1 MSRDTNKATQAETL
15 EKMLERHE
23 GRKLKVYR
31 CPANARTIGIGHNID
46 AKPLPKTMADYLAE
60 HGEITNA
67 MADELLASDIAASKF
82 SCGFIFPKFHAFTVA
97 RQNALID
104 FVFNVGVGTAQKF
117 KKAIHAMNIGHWDTA
132 AEEMLDSTWAKQV
145 KGRAIEITD
154 MIREG

>member
-1 MSRDTNKATQAETL
+1 MTIEQLL
-15 EKMLERHE
+15 EKHE
-23 GRKLKVYR
+23 GRKNKPYL
-31 CPANARTIGIGHNID
+31 CPAGKLTVGVGHNMESS
-46 AKPLPKTMADYLAE
+46 PLPKDMQAYLDANE
-60 HGEITNA
+60 RITNA
-67 MADELLASDIAASKF
+67 MVDELLTSDIAAAKF
-82 SCGFIFPKFHAFTVA
+82 SCEFIFPEFHAFTTA

-117 KKAIHAMNIGHWDTA
+117 KKAIHAVNIGHWDEA